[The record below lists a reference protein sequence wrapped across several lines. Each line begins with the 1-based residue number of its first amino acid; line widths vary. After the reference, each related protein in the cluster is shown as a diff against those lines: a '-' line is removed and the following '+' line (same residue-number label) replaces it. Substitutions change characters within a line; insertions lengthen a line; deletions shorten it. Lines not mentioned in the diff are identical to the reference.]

1 MFAGRASELIHS
13 VAFETVTLE
22 VLQAQLLMSIHL
34 LTDMQLNRCWANIG
48 SLLRAAQALG
58 LHLDPTDWNISPLE
72 KELRKRLWWGIYWLD
87 RYFKRRKSLTS
98 RFISA
103 KHGRPP
109 AITSLSTNLVTMPTE
124 AEDLFVSPKPG
135 SSLPSKPVS
144 SLQMFNGLS
153 KLAHVIENIVVSLF
167 KTPWLLS
174 KDPTAGLNMMGDSDH
189 LKTHISL
196 AIEQECLLRTWRSNL
211 PPQFRDDGTPRE
223 HGIERQRMYL
233 ITRYIYHLLD

>member
-1 MFAGRASELIHS
+1 
-13 VAFETVTLE
+13 
-22 VLQAQLLMSIHL
+22 
-34 LTDMQLNRCWANIG
+34 
-48 SLLRAAQALG
+48 
-58 LHLDPTDWNISPLE
+58 
-72 KELRKRLWWGIYWLD
+72 
-87 RYFKRRKSLTS
+87 
-98 RFISA
+98 
-103 KHGRPP
+103 
-109 AITSLSTNLVTMPTE
+109 
-124 AEDLFVSPKPG
+124 
-135 SSLPSKPVS
+135 
-144 SLQMFNGLS
+144 MFNGLS